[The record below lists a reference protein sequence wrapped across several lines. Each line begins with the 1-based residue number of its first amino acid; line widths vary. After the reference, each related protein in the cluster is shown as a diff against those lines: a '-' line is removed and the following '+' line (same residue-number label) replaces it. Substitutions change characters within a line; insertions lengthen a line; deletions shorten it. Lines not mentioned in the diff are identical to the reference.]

1 MPGTEGEHSVDGR
14 RTAGGRTGNRL
25 LAHDEA
31 EGGNR
36 HGFEHRTHDMKNA
49 FRREGSQQ
57 SRDIQGNIDGGNDE
71 IEAPSDFLQLDVAF
85 GVVDVV
91 RTEFAGFRLLAIAR
105 GESVD
110 FAAPSVGKLQRHVA
124 QPADADN
131 SDPRVRRK
139 RMLKQRRKDRDAATK
154 ERPRGRRIKR
164 IGQWTSPRPLDA
176 QPIREGAGAV
186 DNRALTTRTE
196 MVIA

>member
-14 RTAGGRTGNRL
+14 RTADRRTGNRL
-25 LAHDEA
+25 LAHDET

-36 HGFEHRTHDMKNA
+36 HGFEHRTHDMKYA

-71 IEAPSDFLQLDVAF
+71 IEAASDFLQLDVAF

-91 RTEFAGFRLLAIAR
+91 RAEFAGFRLLAIAR
-105 GESVD
+105 GERVD
-110 FAAPSVGKLQRHVA
+110 FAAPSVCKLQRHVA

-131 SDPRVRRK
+131 SDPRGRRK

-154 ERPRGRRIKR
+154 EWPGGRRIKR
-164 IGQWTSPRPLDA
+164 IGQWTRPGPLDA
-176 QPIREGAGAV
+176 QPIREGAGAAN
-186 DNRALTTRTE
+186 NRALSARTE